1 MDTEQANHQPPHT
14 ARSVAWRFSSR
25 IVSSVGLGVTLLLL
39 ARISPVHSYGEFMVA
54 GAVTTVAGIVFG
66 FGAPA
71 RVLRVA
77 AEQHPM
83 QQSPRLKP
91 VSLTR
96 ALYLLHLGSNL
107 TLATVMLAAAAL
119 LTLPATA
126 AAGIMWGAG
135 DTLQTY
141 AQNHFAGIGSHRF
154 SSWLVATQRIVPCAT
169 VVAYLVMGRP
179 ADYSLIAVAFTIPLL
194 IAAATPLV
202 SVAGT
207 QADFIGATRSAMGWW
222 GLSLSNVLFQLQVP
236 VVAALASTAG
246 AGLYGVATKVVGP
259 VLLLPASMATVVI
272 PELARRLHTGR
283 AWDLY
288 HKFSRF
294 CLAYMGVALLGAW
307 PAGII
312 VMRIAGPPYA
322 AALPLVAGMV
332 AAAGLS
338 AYSQSFAAMLVAAG
352 YPNQATACIAGGNG
366 VALILLAV
374 LAAWGPIESLAVVQ
388 LLAELLVLP
397 GLMLAVRR
405 VRAANVVP

>member
-1 MDTEQANHQPPHT
+1 MDTGQVNHQPPHT

-25 IVSSVGLGVTLLLL
+25 IVSSVGLGLTLLLL
-39 ARISPVHSYGEFMVA
+39 ARVSPVRSYGEFIAA

-77 AEQHPM
+77 AELPPM
-83 QQSPRLKP
+83 QQHSGRKP
-91 VSLTR
+91 LSLIR
-96 ALYLLHLGSNL
+96 ALYLMHLGSNL
-107 TLATVMLAAAAL
+107 ALVTVLLSGAAL
-119 LTLPATA
+119 LRLPATV
-126 AAGIMWGAG
+126 AAGIVWGAG

-154 SSWLVATQRIVPCAT
+154 SSWLVATQRIVPCAA
-169 VVAYLVMGRP
+169 VVAHLVMGRP
-179 ADYSLIAVAFTIPLL
+179 ANYSLLAVAFAIPL
-194 IAAATPLV
+194 IVAAVTPMT

-207 QADFIGATRSAMGWW
+207 RGDLIGATRGAMGWW

-236 VVAALASTAG
+236 VVAALASTAV

-272 PELARRLHTGR
+272 PELARRLHTGH

-288 HKFSRF
+288 QQFSRV
-294 CLAYMGVALLGAW
+294 CLSYMGLALLCAW
-307 PAGII
+307 PAGIL
-312 VMRIAGPPYA
+312 VTRIAGPPYA

-352 YPNQATACIAGGNG
+352 YPNKATACIAGGNS
-366 VALILLAV
+366 VALVLLAI
-374 LAAWGPIESLAVVQ
+374 LAARGPIASLALVQ
-388 LLAELLVLP
+388 LLGELIVLP

-405 VRAANVVP
+405 LRAANVVP